1 MQEGSTIRRANE
13 SDVESA
19 YRLIV
24 ALGYQHLARIDFERT
39 FKAILAHPE
48 TRVLL
53 AADESGQAIGLMT
66 LSHRPQLRLAGT
78 IVCID
83 ELAVVDEARGRGV
96 GRALLNRAKEIAI
109 ELSAERLELHTNR
122 ARESYTRQF
131 YVKNGFAEANSA
143 LMRLEKTDFS
153 K

>member
-1 MQEGSTIRRANE
+1 MQEGLTIRRANE

-24 ALGYQHLARIDFERT
+24 ALGYPHLARNDFERT

-48 TRVLL
+48 TMVLL

-66 LSHRPQLRLAGT
+66 LSRRPQLRLAGT

-83 ELAVVDEARGRGV
+83 ELAVIDEARGRGV
-96 GRALLNRAKEIAI
+96 GRALLNRAKEIAS